1 MDEMKP
7 YFVGPDTPLEI
18 SDNLRYVFDLK
29 ANNDALLRVAMAVV
43 AFADDRWSFDIVSD
57 SATPAT
63 WLAVIDAL
71 KEVEH
76 LLGVDK

>member
-1 MDEMKP
+1 MS
-7 YFVGPDTPLEI
+7 L
-18 SDNLRYVFDLK
+18 LK
-29 ANNDALLRVAMAVV
+29 QMENVNPSERIILTYDAWRKLMNDVDALERVARAAD
-43 AFADDRWSFDIVSD
+43 AFADDRWEFDMVSD

-63 WLAVIDAL
+63 WIAVIDAL